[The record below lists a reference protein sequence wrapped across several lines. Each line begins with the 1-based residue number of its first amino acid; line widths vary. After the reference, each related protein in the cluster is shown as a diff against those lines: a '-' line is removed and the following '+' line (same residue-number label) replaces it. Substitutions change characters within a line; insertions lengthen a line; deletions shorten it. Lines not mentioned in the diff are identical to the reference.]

1 MTLRSVRQQE
11 TIDKPAVCWYNLNKI
26 CQTQRR
32 RAKPDE
38 KRARSAFL
46 LCKEQESIKMEKTVK
61 LLAAAGVLMLLAGA
75 IFGFMRQWICA
86 GLLLAGAFG
95 CLIAALNFRN
105 RKNRES

>member
-11 TIDKPAVCWYNLNKI
+11 TIDKPAVCWYNPNKI

-46 LCKEQESIKMEKTVK
+46 LCKEQESMKNGENSKIIGGGRRSD
-61 LLAAAGVLMLLAGA
+61 AAGT

-86 GLLLAGAFG
+86 GLFLAGAFG

>member
-1 MTLRSVRQQE
+1 
-11 TIDKPAVCWYNLNKI
+11 
-26 CQTQRR
+26 
-32 RAKPDE
+32 
-38 KRARSAFL
+38 
-46 LCKEQESIKMEKTVK
+46 MEKAVR